1 MGKWDDELLNLSID
15 EHGIAAWTS
24 LRDPTFLHL
33 GVIQQRVSPNPDP
46 VSAVDASC
54 RFEVRATGHWDF

>member
-54 RFEVRATGHWDF
+54 